1 MGYATYFA
9 AYPIFLIS
17 LMLRS
22 IFGSLKTIGLF
33 EYVKNSKVTAV
44 IKECD
49 GHQAKE

>member
-1 MGYATYFA
+1 MLRFLRHTPF
-9 AYPIFLIS
+9 FLIS